1 MESSVLSGINNY
13 ELMKSSDFLLWAQI
27 VPLVSKRMFFD
38 DGMVKVVDH
47 SMIPWTCVDGFS
59 REKRKRKREPWRDEM
74 NNFATKVN
82 KVIPNLLKVNLRK
95 ASMQA
100 ASSTSTASSQGKGPL
115 VAVAQLTATND
126 HAKNFSEAAQ
136 CAQQAADKGCSLL
149 ALPECFSFIGS
160 SPQETLAQVGG
171 LRPLFFFS

>member
-1 MESSVLSGINNY
+1 
-13 ELMKSSDFLLWAQI
+13 
-27 VPLVSKRMFFD
+27 
-38 DGMVKVVDH
+38 
-47 SMIPWTCVDGFS
+47 
-59 REKRKRKREPWRDEM
+59 M

-100 ASSTSTASSQGKGPL
+100 VSSTSTASQGKGPL

-171 LRPLFFFS
+171 VRPLFFLDEPTTTTTTTTTFKNTGRTAIRASHPTV